1 MVEYIIARLKE
12 ASTWRGL
19 IGLLTAAGIS
29 ISPELLDKIVAA
41 GMALMGV
48 IGMFFKD
55 KISGG
60 ATETK

>member
-1 MVEYIIARLKE
+1 MIEYVLARLKE

-41 GMALMGV
+41 GWRSWV
-48 IGMFFKD
+48 
-55 KISGG
+55 
-60 ATETK
+60 

>member
-1 MVEYIIARLKE
+1 MIEYVLARLKE

-55 KISGG
+55 KAAKS
-60 ATETK
+60 E

>member
-1 MVEYIIARLKE
+1 MVEHVIARLKE
-12 ASTWRGL
+12 ACTWRGL

-55 KISGG
+55 TAAKS
-60 ATETK
+60 E